1 MSTVAL
7 IFPHQ
12 LFADHPAL
20 ARDPA
25 LVVLV
30 EDTLPDPF
38 MIHQQRRLD
47 GRRPVLL
54 QQRHLTRWTR
64 HRGMRDG
71 RSGGMTVTGRD

>member
-1 MSTVAL
+1 
-7 IFPHQ
+7 
-12 LFADHPAL
+12 
-20 ARDPA
+20 
-25 LVVLV
+25 VLV

-38 MIHQQRRLD
+38 MIQQQRRLD